1 MSRRDPID
9 VIGGLLMGASVAL
22 FALGG
27 IYAVVFTT
35 WMLSYRLCQWLFGV
49 V

>member
-1 MSRRDPID
+1 MSRHDPID
-9 VIGGLLMGASVAL
+9 VIGGILMAAIVAL

-35 WMLSYRLCQWLFGV
+35 CMLSYRLILWLIGA
-49 V
+49 

>member
-1 MSRRDPID
+1 MSRHDPID
-9 VIGGLLMGASVAL
+9 VIGGILITAMVAL

-35 WMLSYRLCQWLFGV
+35 WMLTYRALEWLIGV